1 MIKIKLEDTRA
12 IQQISFSM
20 QAHTRTMQ
28 DFYKE
33 HVANI
38 QDVQER
44 EKEWWE
50 KATKTYNLDQNK
62 LYDLQATKE
71 GLFIVEKEVPKP
83 AQEVQQTKADKLKK

>member
-1 MIKIKLEDTRA
+1 MIKVSIEDMKT
-12 IQQISFSM
+12 IQQISLSM
-20 QAHTRTMQ
+20 QSNSRIMQ

-38 QDVQER
+38 QSVQER

-62 LYDLQATKE
+62 VYNLKATKE
-71 GLFIVEKEVPKP
+71 GLVIVEKEIPKP